1 MAVPRDGVPSL
12 SECRCGICVEIL
24 IEPVTLPC
32 NHTLCKPCFQS
43 TVEKANLCC
52 PFCRRRVSSWA
63 RYHTRRK
70 TLVNMELWEMIQ
82 RLYPK
87 ECELRASGQD
97 TGEIAEDYQPV
108 RLISKPGELRKEYEE
123 EISKVEAERRAN
135 VEEENKASEE
145 YIQRLLAEEEEEEK
159 KQAEKRRNEM
169 EEQLRNDEQL
179 ARRLSIDINNSS
191 EGSILDSPLDSRK
204 SDLVT
209 TKSQKK
215 NNNKQRYIGNIQKYL
230 SPKSQLKS
238 ASWSEVIQEIRKNST
253 SKMCLEIQEQRAE
266 SAVESPMPCLCAYDV
281 DECLE
286 GEVKA
291 EPDNQDK
298 EQHVLSH
305 EELKPTA
312 PDAGEAMVKPA
323 GHTESGC
330 TPSALTQP
338 NNTAEVANQ
347 DSCLLMSQAIS
358 NSEDQA
364 SALETV
370 TEPDLC
376 AKRRKICPKSPS
388 GQEETNITFTQK
400 LLDLERL
407 LFERHKQEE
416 QDRLLAL
423 ELQKQ
428 EDQERMKPNRQKG
441 SPGEYQLRATTSPP
455 DKLLTGQ
462 GQNLKDRNSRRQTDK
477 EHSKP
482 QRGCGYENRQ
492 PPFKIQVKTPAANGR
507 RVRNSTRDNCN
518 ISKSASSLQPS
529 NSQKSIFQ
537 MFQKYTK

>member
-1 MAVPRDGVPSL
+1 
-12 SECRCGICVEIL
+12 
-24 IEPVTLPC
+24 
-32 NHTLCKPCFQS
+32 
-43 TVEKANLCC
+43 
-52 PFCRRRVSSWA
+52 
-63 RYHTRRK
+63 
-70 TLVNMELWEMIQ
+70 MIQ

-191 EGSILDSPLDSRK
+191 EGSILASPLDSRK
-204 SDLVT
+204 SELVT

-215 NNNKQRYIGNIQKYL
+215 NNNKQRYTGNIQKYL

-253 SKMCLEIQEQRAE
+253 FKETDSSDVGNLSWQDTDSEDMPTLSPQMCLEIQEQRAE

-312 PDAGEAMVKPA
+312 PDAGEAVVKPA

-330 TPSALTQP
+330 TPSALTLP
-338 NNTAEVANQ
+338 NNTAQVANQ

-364 SALETV
+364 SPLEMA

-423 ELQKQ
+423 ELQKE
-428 EDQERMKPNRQKG
+428 EDRERMKPNRQKG

-455 DKLLTGQ
+455 DKLLKGP
-462 GQNLKDRNSRRQTDK
+462 GQNLKDRNSRRQTDR
-477 EHSKP
+477 ESSKL